1 MSAKEGYV
9 SLPEV
14 KEILEDESKKREL
27 SQEQKYAVEHAQR
40 FSRTDD
46 KKSRKLINEL
56 MSEIEGLN
64 ETTAMKIADLVPKDA
79 EDLRVIFAKE
89 RAGTQKKDVEK
100 ILAIVE
106 KYG

>member
-1 MSAKEGYV
+1 MTVKEGYV

-14 KEILEDESKKREL
+14 KEILEEEAKAREL
-27 SQEQKYAVEHAQR
+27 SGEQKYSLEHSQR
-40 FSRTDD
+40 FARLDD
-46 KKSRKLINEL
+46 KKARKLVAEL

-64 ETTAMKIADLVPKDA
+64 ETIAIKITDLMPKDA
-79 EDLRVIFAKE
+79 EDIRILFAKE
-89 RAGTQKKDVEK
+89 RAGAQKKDVEK